1 MWLCGTDLPTNFRRR
16 SKFRKLQVRFKSNGS
31 VTRAGF
37 RAVVEATGTTRSGV
51 VGDFT
56 KEIST
61 NGTQAET

>member
-1 MWLCGTDLPTNFRRR
+1 M
-16 SKFRKLQVRFKSNGS
+16 RFKSNGS

-51 VGDFT
+51 VGDT

-61 NGTQAET
+61 NGTQTET

>member
-1 MWLCGTDLPTNFRRR
+1 M
-16 SKFRKLQVRFKSNGS
+16 RFKSNGS

-37 RAVVEATGTTRSGV
+37 RAVVEATGTTRSGL
-51 VGDFT
+51 VGEDVFT

>member
-1 MWLCGTDLPTNFRRR
+1 M
-16 SKFRKLQVRFKSNGS
+16 RFKSNGS